1 MTRASALRGGGGAS
15 TRAAGA
21 RRSGAGGALVAP
33 DQLVD
38 GGEQGPPLGVDGV
51 VDLLVVGRRVEDD
64 VAGVGQRHDLGAP
77 LRVLLPGAP
86 LRLAEPLELDDDRRH
101 RGRPAGAP
109 RRASR
114 DRRAPQTP
122 RLMGLQRI
130 YYTAWNFN
138 VFFLEECGRQR
149 TRCRSKGSVDGAN
162 HRVSSHQRHGS
173 LGLRRRGEAVV
184 CRLGFPGRR

>member
-122 RLMGLQRI
+122 RLGGPAEDILILYSMEVNGSNGSMAVIPSNSRGMGISLVI
-130 YYTAWNFN
+130 SP
-138 VFFLEECGRQR
+138 VE
-149 TRCRSKGSVDGAN
+149 RSVSVPVAITDSRA
-162 HRVSSHQRHGS
+162 RVVSSSHI
-173 LGLRRRGEAVV
+173 
-184 CRLGFPGRR
+184 